1 MRKLL
6 AVLLAVMMLASVLAI
21 LPASAATYDGST
33 AASVG
38 KPELIIT
45 EMAQNSGENG
55 STGFIE
61 VLNNTTADVDFSTLS
76 LLRALNFNQGLD
88 EYDLLYPYV
97 ESWVSDKLFLQKMD
111 MVSGE
116 IVKNPTDYAIFD
128 GDSMTKVRESLENS
142 ADDLT
147 VATGETAIIWFVT
160 EKTAEWLGQ
169 KRSANISAY
178 EPREIFI
185 KTYLGTDAQ
194 ASDYNI
200 IMVWAPSNMTANDE
214 LATDMFTW
222 DIPGTTEYNKSVII
236 ALAENTWDL
245 ANDNCKG
252 AVNSKIKSMVV
263 IGNLVADYVATSAN
277 ASAVFA
283 PATTKPLLKNEKNK
297 VIGNDTVYN
306 DYVEAGYS
314 TSYLEVGAVLWG
326 TAQTPGSLP
335 DWQYAMIKDALNVA
349 TPAGLDVTAV
359 LNAFFV
365 SEGLGELE
373 AGREE
378 TKKDHNYVDRNELEQ
393 LFSGANKDDEEGGNL
408 VLILII
414 VGAVVLV
421 LAAVAVVLFVVIL
434 PKKKKAA
441 AAAASEEAP
450 VEAPAEEAP
459 VEAPVEE
466 KTEE

>member
-6 AVLLAVMMLASVLAI
+6 AVLLAVMMLTSVLAI

-45 EMAQNSGENG
+45 EMAQNSGLNG

-111 MVSGE
+111 IVSGE

-128 GDSMTKVRESLENS
+128 STSMGKVRESLENS

-160 EKTAEWLGQ
+160 EKTVEWLGD
-169 KRSANISAY
+169 KRDDNISAY
-178 EPREIFI
+178 DPREIFI
-185 KTYLGTDAQ
+185 KTYLGFDAQ

-200 IMVWAPSNMTANDE
+200 IMVWAPSNMTADDE
-214 LATDMFTW
+214 LAADMFTW
-222 DIPGTTEYNKSVII
+222 DIPSTTEYNKSVII

-245 ANDNCKG
+245 TNDNCKT
-252 AVNSKIKSMVV
+252 VNSKIKSMVV
-263 IGNLVADYVATSAN
+263 IGNLVADYVASGAN
-277 ASAVFA
+277 TSAVFA

-326 TAQTPGSLP
+326 TVQTPGSLP

-349 TPAGLDVTAV
+349 TPAGLDATAV

-378 TKKDHNYVDRNELEQ
+378 TKKDHNYVDREELEN
-393 LFSGANKDDEEGGNL
+393 LFSGANKDEEEDGNL

-459 VEAPVEE
+459 VEASVEE